1 MAITRKGS
9 AKWSGGLK
17 DGKGFVSTESGA
29 IDGHPY
35 GFAMRFEGV
44 KGTNP
49 EELVGAAHASCFA
62 MALSMMLEKAGYK
75 ADSLDATSAVDLE
88 QTDGGFAIPRVR
100 LTLKAAVPN
109 LDEEEFQKIA
119 AEAKAGCPISKLLK
133 AEITLDA
140 TLA

>member
-17 DGKGFVSTESGA
+17 DGKGSVSTESGA
-29 IDGHPY
+29 INGHPY

-49 EELVGAAHASCFA
+49 EELIGAAHASCFA
-62 MALSMMLEKAGYK
+62 MALSKILEEAGHK
-75 ADSLDATSAVDLE
+75 ADSLEATSAVDLE
-88 QTDGGFAIPRVR
+88 QSDGGFSIPRVK
-100 LTLKAAVPN
+100 LTLKASIPGI
-109 LDEEEFQKIA
+109 DEATFQKLA
-119 AEAKAGCPISKLLK
+119 GDAKAGCPISKLLK
-133 AEITLDA
+133 TEITLDA

>member
-17 DGKGFVSTESGA
+17 DGKGSVSTESGA
-29 IDGHPY
+29 INGHPY

-49 EELVGAAHASCFA
+49 EELIGAAHASCFA
-62 MALSMMLEKAGYK
+62 MALSKILEEAGHKAE
-75 ADSLDATSAVDLE
+75 SLEATSAVDLE
-88 QTDGGFAIPRVR
+88 QSDGGFSIPRVK
-100 LTLKAAVPN
+100 LTLKASIPGI
-109 LDEEEFQKIA
+109 DEATFQKLA
-119 AEAKAGCPISKLLK
+119 GDAKAGCPISKLLK
-133 AEITLDA
+133 TEITLDA

>member
-17 DGKGFVSTESGA
+17 DGKGQISTESGA

-49 EELVGAAHASCFA
+49 EELIGAAHAGCFS
-62 MALSMMLEKAGYK
+62 MALSNILGQAGYT
-75 ADSLDATSAVDLE
+75 ADSLEATSAVDLE
-88 QTDGGFAIPRVR
+88 QTDGGFVIPRVK
-100 LTLKAAVPN
+100 LTLKASIPGIDDA
-109 LDEEEFQKIA
+109 EFQKLA
-119 AEAKAGCPISKLLK
+119 AEAKAGCPVSKLLN